1 MDSSPLGQN
10 DSEMIVLRVRR
21 GDAALLVDGLQSL
34 EYWDLATELDLPR
47 RNGQVFLPED
57 DQSWWGEVAADSDEE
72 CAIEQIRGLR
82 SLAAW
87 VESQISEE

>member
-1 MDSSPLGQN
+1 MV
-10 DSEMIVLRVRR
+10 VLRVRR
-21 GDAALLVDGLQSL
+21 VDASLLVDGLQSL

-57 DQSWWGEVAADSDEE
+57 DDSWWGEIAAGSDEE

-82 SLAAW
+82 RLAAW
-87 VESQISEE
+87 VESQIPQE